1 MKKKVLMASWS
12 WEPVGGD
19 WTYINNVKQ
28 LYEANGYE
36 VIPFSTYIEGK
47 TEKRDYFVKAY
58 DYKNLN
64 KNKGLINGFKAMK
77 NSVVSIEAMNNID
90 QILDEH
96 DIAFAHLHIIH
107 HWITPAIIWKLKK
120 RNIPVIWSLH
130 EYKIICPEGTFVSGD
145 KVCEKC
151 HNGKFYHCALN
162 RCKKGSFASS
172 LLASIDAYYYHRS
185 GVYKKVDAYLCP
197 SEFLQKKFIQY
208 GFPTAKMHLSNLCYD
223 IPVVDDFINEYNSN
237 GHHSNRAGEKYILY
251 VGRIE
256 TIKGIETLLKAVEG
270 TDVQLKIAGTGAW
283 FNKMMAYKNE
293 KFLKNVE
300 ILGFQE
306 KKSVFRLT
314 MESSFV
320 VCPSEWYEN
329 YPYSVI
335 ESLLFSKPVV
345 GANIGGIPE
354 LVLDGKTGYLHQPG
368 DISSL
373 RNRIMQLWNDEDL
386 VQSLG
391 KQARIHA
398 FSRVNFDKHWLFL
411 ENIID
416 NLAFMRN

>member
-1 MKKKVLMASWS
+1 MASWS

-28 LYEANGYE
+28 LYEANGHE

-47 TEKRDYFVKAY
+47 TEKKDFFVKAY

-64 KNKGLINGFKAMK
+64 NNKGIVNGLKAMK
-77 NSVVSIEAMNNID
+77 NSIVSIEALKNID
-90 QILDEH
+90 QILDQHE
-96 DIAFAHLHIIH
+96 IAFAHLHIIH

-151 HNGKFYHCALN
+151 RGGNFYHCAVN

-185 GVYKKVDAYLCP
+185 GIYKKVDAYLCP
-197 SEFLQKKFIQY
+197 SEFLLNKFTQY
-208 GFPTAKMHLSNLCYD
+208 GFPAEKMHLSNLCYD
-223 IPVVDDFINEYNSN
+223 IALIDDYIKAYHTNDRLRDGSK
-237 GHHSNRAGEKYILY
+237 EKYILY

-270 TDVQLKIAGTGAW
+270 TNMRLKIAGTGAW
-283 FNKMMAYKNE
+283 FDQMIAVRDQKGM
-293 KFLKNVE
+293 KNVE
-300 ILGFQE
+300 ILGFQDKE
-306 KKSVFRLT
+306 SVFQLT
-314 MESSFV
+314 MECSFA

-345 GANIGGIPE
+345 GADIGGIPE
-354 LVLDGKTGYLHQPG
+354 LVLDGKTGFLHKPG
-368 DISSL
+368 DVAGL
-373 RNRIMQLWNDEDL
+373 RNRIMQLWENEDL

-398 FSRVNFDKHWLFL
+398 YSRVNFDKHWTFL

-416 NLAFMRN
+416 NLAFMEN

>member
-1 MKKKVLMASWS
+1 MASWS

-19 WTYINNVKQ
+19 WTYINNVKT
-28 LYEANGYE
+28 LYETNGYE

-47 TEKRDYFVKAY
+47 TEKKDFFVKAY

-64 KNKGLINGFKAMK
+64 SNKGILNGFKAMK
-77 NSVVSIEAMNNID
+77 NSVVSMEALNNID
-90 QILDEH
+90 EILDTH

-107 HWITPAIIWKLKK
+107 HWLTPAIIWKLKK

-151 HNGKFYHCALN
+151 RNGKFYNCAIN

-172 LLASIDAYYYHRS
+172 LLATIDAYYYHRS
-185 GVYKKVDAYLCP
+185 GVYGKVDAYLCP
-197 SEFLQKKFIQY
+197 SAFLQNKFIQY
-208 GFPTAKMHLSNLCYD
+208 GFPSSKMHLSNLCYD
-223 IPVVDDFINEYNSN
+223 IDVVDDFIRKN
-237 GHHSNRAGEKYILY
+237 GAYSEKGTESEKFILY

-256 TIKGIETLLKAVEG
+256 TIKGIGTLLKAVEG
-270 TDVQLKIAGTGAW
+270 TKVKLKIAGTGAY
-283 FNKMMAYKNE
+283 FEEMKAYIHE
-293 KFLKNVE
+293 KSMDNVE
-300 ILGFQE
+300 VLGFQD

-314 MESSFV
+314 MQSSFV

-345 GANIGGIPE
+345 GADIGGIPE
-354 LVLDGKTGYLHQPG
+354 LVLDGKTGFLHAPG
-368 DISSL
+368 DISGL
-373 RNRIMQLWNDEDL
+373 RGRIMQLWQNDDL
-386 VQSLG
+386 VQNLG
-391 KQARIHA
+391 EQARIHA
-398 FSRVNFDKHWLFL
+398 FSRVNFDKHWAFL

-416 NLAFMRN
+416 NLTFMRN

>member
-19 WTYINNVKQ
+19 WTYINNVKT

-47 TEKRDYFVKAY
+47 TNKRDFFVKAY

-64 KNKGLINGFKAMK
+64 NNKGIINGLKAMK
-77 NSVVSIEAMNNID
+77 NSVVSIEALNIID
-90 QILDEH
+90 QILDQH

-151 HNGKFYHCALN
+151 RNGKFYHCAIN

-185 GVYKKVDAYLCP
+185 GIYGKVDAYLCP

-208 GFPTAKMHLSNLCYD
+208 GFPASKMHLSNLCYD
-223 IPVVDDFINEYNSN
+223 INVVDDFI
-237 GHHSNRAGEKYILY
+237 RKYESDEGQTATGKDKFILY

-256 TIKGIETLLKAVEG
+256 TIKGIETLLKAMEG
-270 TDVQLKIAGTGAW
+270 TGVKLKIAGTGAYADQMKT
-283 FNKMMAYKNE
+283 FISE
-293 KFLKNVE
+293 KGMDNVE
-300 ILGFQE
+300 ILGFQD
-306 KKSVFRLT
+306 KPSVFRLT
-314 MESSFV
+314 MLCSFV

-345 GANIGGIPE
+345 GADIGGIPE
-354 LVLDGKTGYLHQPG
+354 LVINGKTGLLHQPG
-368 DISSL
+368 DVQEL
-373 RNRIMQLWNDEDL
+373 RNRIMQLWQNEDL
-386 VQSLG
+386 VQELG

-398 FSRVNFDKHWLFL
+398 FSRVNFDKHWTFL